1 MSEVFNPQNRVQSKA
16 KAEAR
21 TTAPLKPKAGLNGP
35 PSTALQLGAP
45 GVPSK
50 VSRCGT
56 LFHSVAAT
64 LTAALRRRGARQNSR
79 PRPGGAARPRR
90 WRRPHIC
97 RQKAN
102 VGHPPLSHF
111 YQKKAEVGHPRI
123 FGLG

>member
-64 LTAALRRRGARQNSR
+64 LTAALRRRGTFLQQRELQLALHLVDSVQDYAHAVSHGESF
-79 PRPGGAARPRR
+79 PGALADDL
-90 WRRPHIC
+90 
-97 RQKAN
+97 A
-102 VGHPPLSHF
+102 
-111 YQKKAEVGHPRI
+111 RI
-123 FGLG
+123 FMIAVAVVV